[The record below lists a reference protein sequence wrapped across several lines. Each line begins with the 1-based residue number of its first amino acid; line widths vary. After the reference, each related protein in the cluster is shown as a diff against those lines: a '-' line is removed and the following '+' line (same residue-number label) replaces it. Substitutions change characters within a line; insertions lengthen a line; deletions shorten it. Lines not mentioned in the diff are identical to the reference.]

1 MTAERDYTEDTL
13 FNGRIRCLQH
23 RTGYRF
29 SLDAVLL
36 ANFIQPGPG
45 ERILDLG
52 CGCGVVSLILAY
64 RWPSVNITGL
74 EIQPGLAAL
83 ANKNVMLNNWQERI
97 EIVPGDLREIRNY
110 IEPGSFDWIVSN
122 PPYRRPGTGRVNPG
136 GEQALARHEQSADLR
151 SVTKAANWAVKKR
164 GRGVF
169 IYPASRGAAVISELK
184 NVGLEPKK
192 MLPIFS
198 YPGCTASLLILEAV
212 KQGGEELM
220 ILPPFYVYDKRDGEY
235 SPEMA
240 GYYSP

>member
-64 RWPSVNITGL
+64 RWPSVSITGL

-122 PPYRRPGTGRVNPG
+122 PPYRRAGTGRVNPS

-198 YPGCTASLLILEAV
+198 YPGCTASLLIIEAV

>member
-1 MTAERDYTEDTL
+1 MTAEGDYTEDTL

-36 ANFIQPGPG
+36 ANFIQPGAG

-64 RWPSVNITGL
+64 RWPSVSITGL

-122 PPYRRPGTGRVNPG
+122 PPYRRAGTGRVNPG